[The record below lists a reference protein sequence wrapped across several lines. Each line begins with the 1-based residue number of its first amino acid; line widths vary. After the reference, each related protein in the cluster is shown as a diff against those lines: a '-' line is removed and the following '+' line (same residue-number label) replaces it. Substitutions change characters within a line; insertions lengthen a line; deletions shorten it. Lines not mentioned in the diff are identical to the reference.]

1 MPNEQ
6 DVDESIKDLDVS
18 VMFCAG
24 PKGMIKFN
32 DNKKDNVF
40 YNIFCFH
47 VPETSHYIVFI
58 KIFKALKRKQKNG
71 NYFNLQDTSSK
82 VLNSKE
88 QTYEFLNKFLNLFN
102 EHDRFINDEI
112 LQSDNINAVEA
123 ISSINEWEK
132 SMFEYFNLLI
142 PDIIKKN
149 KWSLSRLF

>member
-71 NYFNLQDTSSK
+71 NYSNPLK
-82 VLNSKE
+82 
-88 QTYEFLNKFLNLFN
+88 
-102 EHDRFINDEI
+102 
-112 LQSDNINAVEA
+112 
-123 ISSINEWEK
+123 
-132 SMFEYFNLLI
+132 
-142 PDIIKKN
+142 DIFKI
-149 KWSLSRLF
+149 